1 VSTGAGRRIGDLA
14 NALARRDEIGRR
26 LAGRRLAVFLDYDG
40 TLTPIVSRPEDAVI
54 SDAMRAAVRH
64 LAERCRVCLVTGRDR
79 DEVARLMGVD
89 GLVVAA
95 NHGFDITG
103 PAGDGLERSPVPVPD
118 DLLAGV
124 ADRLR
129 RETAVIAGAVVERK
143 RTSVS
148 VHYRGVAE
156 RERQRVA
163 GLVAAAVAAHAGE
176 LRVTPG
182 KMVLEVQ
189 PAVEW
194 DKGRAVLHLL
204 GALHLDGDDV
214 APVYL
219 GDDVTDEDAFEA
231 LAGRGLRVF
240 VGRADDPEVAGRTTA
255 ADYALASVDEVE
267 QFLGLLAGWAG
278 G

>member
-1 VSTGAGRRIGDLA
+1 MSAGTGRRIGDLP
-14 NALARRDEIGRR
+14 NALAHRDEVGRR

-54 SDAMRAAVRH
+54 SDAMRAAVQH

-79 DEVARLMGVD
+79 DEVALLMGVD

-103 PAGDGLERSPVPVPD
+103 PAGDRLERSPVPVPD
-118 DLLAGV
+118 ELLAAV
-124 ADRLR
+124 AARLR
-129 RETAVIAGAVVERK
+129 RETAAIAGAVVERK

-156 RERQRVA
+156 RDRPRVA
-163 GLVAAAVAAHAGE
+163 GLVAAVVAAHLGE

-204 GALHLDGDDV
+204 GALHLDGNDV
-214 APVYL
+214 TPVYL

-231 LAGRGLRVF
+231 LTGRGLRVV
-240 VGRADDPEVAGRTTA
+240 VGRADDPEVAGRTTV
-255 ADYALASVDEVE
+255 ADYALASVDEVAE
-267 QFLGLLAGWAG
+267 FLGLLAGWAAR
-278 G
+278 